1 MTTLTLTAGVPPR
14 DRLEQIGLWSLVG
27 IVAAMQLSIAAAQI
41 LLAIASV
48 AWLASHITRGERL
61 EAPRFFWPLVAYAA
75 LTLASAGF
83 SLDPAVSFT
92 DCKQLVLLMLV
103 PITYDLARGARANSV
118 LSIILTIGAAS
129 ALVGIVQYAVLNFDG
144 LGRRPQGTLSHWM
157 TYSGTLMLV
166 ICAAT
171 ARLLYGSSG
180 RLWAAFVMPA
190 LLVALSLTLTRGAWV
205 GVAVGVAVLFLSK
218 DFRLLAV
225 IPIVVVGGILLA
237 PQEVIDRGKTMFD
250 RKDLTSLD
258 RVAMLQAGVGDR
270 QGLSADGR
278 RPGSNRAGLPA
289 LPRGR
294 RGEGDQS
301 PPAQRA
307 DADRGGAR
315 VAGAGGVDL
324 VRGRRVCRTDQAGAD
339 GEEQEPRRRRARRHG
354 GNAGRRTDGVQLRRL
369 RVPDA
374 APRDH
379 HVAVRRQP
387 RRRIAVVNISLA
399 ARDLRPPARTN

>member
-41 LLAIASV
+41 LLTIAV
-48 AWLASHITRGERL
+48 ITWLASHISRSERL
-61 EAPRFFWPLVAYAA
+61 EAPPFFWPLVAYAA
-75 LTLASAGF
+75 LTLIAAGF
-83 SLDPAVSFT
+83 SIDPGESFT
-92 DCKQLVLLMLV
+92 DSKQLVLFMLV
-103 PITYDLARGARANSV
+103 PLTYDLARGARANTV
-118 LSIILTIGAAS
+118 LSVILTIGAAS
-129 ALVGIVQYAVLNFDG
+129 AFVGIVQYAVLNFDG

-205 GVAVGVAVLFLSK
+205 GVAVGVAVLLLSK

-258 RVAMLQAGVGDR
+258 RVAMLQAGVAIVKDYPLTGVGPD
-270 QGLSADGR
+270 QIE
-278 RPGSNRAGLPA
+278 RAYPSYRVAEAVKPTNPHLHNVPMQIAAERGLPA
-289 LPRGR
+289 
-294 RGEGDQS
+294 
-301 PPAQRA
+301 
-307 DADRGGAR
+307 DRKS
-315 VAGAGGVDL
+315 
-324 VRGRRVCRTDQAGAD
+324 
-339 GEEQEPRRRRARRHG
+339 
-354 GNAGRRTDGVQLRRL
+354 
-369 RVPDA
+369 
-374 APRDH
+374 
-379 HVAVRRQP
+379 
-387 RRRIAVVNISLA
+387 VV
-399 ARDLRPPARTN
+399 